1 MVAAN
6 LGNFVKNTHC
16 LPYKSAL
23 STGFLIMLIYA
34 NEGDVMQISMQI
46 RSTINMATY

>member
-1 MVAAN
+1 MAAK
-6 LGNFVKNTHC
+6 LGDFVI
-16 LPYKSAL
+16 

-46 RSTINMATY
+46 RSTINMATGQKSQCKVGFYSV